1 MLRGARPL
9 DTSSVTDSYVG
20 QFLPQAVA
28 AVLGAAAVT
37 TYLIVLDPLVGA
49 IVLVCAVITPIVPS
63 LSRGLLAERSRA
75 WFAG

>member
-20 QFLPQAVA
+20 QFLPQAV
-28 AVLGAAAVT
+28 AAAVT